1 MSPKF
6 NGGAR
11 ASVAPERRQRQTA
24 AAAVPTKVERL
35 KITEPKEFNFA
46 TTGRGEYHR
55 NQLQKQLA
63 KEEEALAAAR
73 ERKAQPVPDFGKMT
87 FQPDSAA
94 TKFVPTEVKPFN
106 LRSSHRHADAVCAF
120 QQEVQAMAEQAKPV
134 EFHARPVPATN
145 YKPDAV
151 FVEPTDHAPVV
162 PLPVRL
168 ESERRAIKRQEF
180 DAVMGLKLAQ
190 LEQMQETIAKQKAEQ
205 EQRQLHA
212 LRRKSVEEGGLMFK
226 AKPIQTQDQ
235 FPTRGVPATP
245 VTLPLSPQLR
255 TKTRSSN
262 HSASQSQ
269 TLSSSSVGNAA
280 GLGKPQRRVATK
292 AMTRSDAVED
302 AQHAEFA
309 AALNAM

>member
-11 ASVAPERRQRQTA
+11 ASVAPERRQRQA
-24 AAAVPTKVERL
+24 ASAVAQTKAEPL

-46 TTGRGEYHR
+46 TTGRGEYRR
-55 NQLQKQLA
+55 NQLQQQLA

-87 FQPDSAA
+87 FQPETPA

-106 LRSSHRHADAVCAF
+106 LRSSHRHADAVSAF
-120 QQEVQAMAEQAKPV
+120 QQEVQALAEQAKPV

-180 DAVMGLKLAQ
+180 DAVMGQKLAQ

-205 EQRQLHA
+205 EQRQLQA

-235 FPTRGVPATP
+235 FPSRGVPATP

-255 TKTRSSN
+255 TKTRSSS

-280 GLGKPQRRVATK
+280 GLGKPQRRGTTK
-292 AMTRSDAVED
+292 AVARPDAVAD
-302 AQHAEFA
+302 AQQAELA